1 MANATME
8 AVPALRR
15 ARPGIQRHNVQAPM
29 DVLSGRATAPA
40 TSAQYPQPAQARRID
55 TATETAPARM
65 SLTDT
70 AEKRMARLSRATWR
84 TEVLVMKI
92 VTEIPRA
99 TCATR
104 GSP

>member
-29 DVLSGRATAPA
+29 DVLSGRTTTPA
-40 TSAQYPQPAQARRID
+40 TSAQYPHPAQARRID

-70 AEKRMARLSRATWR
+70 AEKHMARLMRAKCR

-92 VTEIPRA
+92 VADTPTA
-99 TCATR
+99 T
-104 GSP
+104 